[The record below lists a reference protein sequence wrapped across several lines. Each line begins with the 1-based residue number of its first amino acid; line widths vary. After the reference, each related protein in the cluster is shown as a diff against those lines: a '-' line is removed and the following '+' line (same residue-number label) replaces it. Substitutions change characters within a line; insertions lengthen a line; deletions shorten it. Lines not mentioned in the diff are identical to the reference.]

1 MPRFTVL
8 HGVGAS
14 LALLT
19 ALVAI
24 FSIAA
29 EPADVKQLKAM
40 IDKLAP
46 IHEPLGKPQ
55 PHEWLADHPEPGQTF
70 AQYLAGDPVTPTGR
84 RSVIYVQPLGDFTAT
99 QRKIVTLTAD
109 FMSRYFN
116 RPVKVQKDLPLSMIP
131 DKARRKHP
139 SWGMDQILTTYVLDE
154 VLRPRLPDDAA
165 ALIAFTATDL
175 WPGEGWN
182 FVFGQASLRDR
193 VGVWSINRNGDPDK
207 DATAF
212 RLCLLRT
219 MKVATHETG
228 HMFSLEHCTK
238 YHCNMCGS
246 NNLDESDRNPIE
258 VCPECLAKICWATQ
272 ADPAERFRKLAAFC
286 KEQGLKPEQEIYEKS
301 LACVTQK
308 VDESATKR

>member
-1 MPRFTVL
+1 MRR
-8 HGVGAS
+8 S
-14 LALLT
+14 L
-19 ALVAI
+19 VVC
-24 FSIAA
+24 IAA
-29 EPADVKQLKAM
+29 AIVCISGGLIALFAHAGEPADVKQLKAM
-40 IDKLAP
+40 IEKLAP

-55 PHEWLADHPEPGQTF
+55 PGEWLADHPEPGQTF
-70 AQYLAGDPVTPTGR
+70 AQYLAASPVTPTGR

-116 RPVKVQKDLPLSMIP
+116 RPVKVQKDLPMSLIP

-139 SWGMDQILTTYVLDE
+139 SWGMDQILTTYVLDD
-154 VLRPRLPDDAA
+154 LLKPRLPDDAA

-207 DATAF
+207 DAAAS

-219 MKVATHETG
+219 LKVATHETG

-286 KEQGLKPEQEIYEKS
+286 KEQGLKPEQEFYEKS
-301 LACVTQK
+301 LARLAAK
-308 VDESATKR
+308 DGRPK